1 MKWIKIDKNGLKYE
15 SSNGLNL
22 NREGGGIRTKKVLYS
37 KRERIMGHAR
47 KRLKRKGV
55 KFQSLQKE
63 DFKRERERE

>member
-1 MKWIKIDKNGLKYE
+1 MISNLKQ
-15 SSNGLNL
+15 
-22 NREGGGIRTKKVLYS
+22 RRCKGIRPKVLYS